1 MRCSKMARA
10 SREST
15 NHLRRNC
22 AHHTLFGRGYACLL
36 RLKLVGL
43 YEAKFDALC
52 LTPLRERIDDQL
64 RATATV
70 NCFRAPVY
78 SMSCSWDQSLIFR
91 CGRKLR
97 HSGNLITPHC
107 FYPRDFTFP

>member
-1 MRCSKMARA
+1 MQQVAH
-10 SREST
+10 ST
-15 NHLRRNC
+15 HQ
-22 AHHTLFGRGYACLL
+22 TLFGRGYACLL

-64 RATATV
+64 RAIVTV

-78 SMSCSWDQSLIFR
+78 SMSCSVGTVANFPMRSEIASL
-91 CGRKLR
+91 RKFDYTTLLLS
-97 HSGNLITPHC
+97 SGIHVPITQLAIPLS
-107 FYPRDFTFP
+107 RAFT